1 MGAVVFSAFCAWA
14 PVAWAVGVGT
24 SADLMSAVLAFA
36 GKVFCGATEI
46 A

>member
-1 MGAVVFSAFCAWA
+1 MFSASCAWA
-14 PVAWAVGVGT
+14 PEGWAVGVGT

-36 GKVFCGATEI
+36 GMVFCGAKEI